1 MEHIGARTH
10 PVHPTCQVW
19 MNWPK
24 DGLEPFDRFLR
35 IVIVQLGDSE
45 VEGSS
50 SGNQLQMLVWAHDQ
64 IMIQNLHRHLP

>member
-1 MEHIGARTH
+1 
-10 PVHPTCQVW
+10 